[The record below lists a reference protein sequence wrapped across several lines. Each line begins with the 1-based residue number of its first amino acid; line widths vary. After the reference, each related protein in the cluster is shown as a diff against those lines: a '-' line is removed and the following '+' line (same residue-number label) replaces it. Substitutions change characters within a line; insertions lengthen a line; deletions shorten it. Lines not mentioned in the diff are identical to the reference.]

1 MKVKVRLVMM
11 SHLSDVQMFL
21 LTDDTANERLDF
33 VKFLLL
39 KFPNTDTEIDADAE
53 WALFQERVRAFH

>member
-11 SHLSDVQMFL
+11 SHLSDVQMGL
-21 LTDDTANERLDF
+21 LPDIADERLDF

-39 KFPNTDTEIDADAE
+39 KFPNTDTEIDPDAE
-53 WALFQERVRAFH
+53 WQLFQERVKRFS